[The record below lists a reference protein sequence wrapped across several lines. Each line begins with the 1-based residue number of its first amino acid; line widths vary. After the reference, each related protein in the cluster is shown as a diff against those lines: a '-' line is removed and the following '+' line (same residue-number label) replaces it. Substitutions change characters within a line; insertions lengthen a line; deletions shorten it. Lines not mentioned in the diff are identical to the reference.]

1 MMNITYNI
9 YYKDINANV
18 TRVTMVM
25 AKLVRKIATRT
36 SAHQNTRIRAVPT
49 LLVKTCV
56 MVTNV
61 SAMKGIL

>member
-1 MMNITYNI
+1 MMNIKI
-9 YYKDINANV
+9 IFKDINANV

-25 AKLVRKIATRT
+25 EKLVRKIATRT
-36 SAHQNTRIRAVPT
+36 SAHQNTRIRAAPI
-49 LLVKTCV
+49 LLVKTFV